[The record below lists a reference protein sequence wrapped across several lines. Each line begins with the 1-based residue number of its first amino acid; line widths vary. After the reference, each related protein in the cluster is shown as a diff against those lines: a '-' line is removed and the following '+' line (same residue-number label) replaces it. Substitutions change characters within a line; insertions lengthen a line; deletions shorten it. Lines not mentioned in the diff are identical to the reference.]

1 MRFKEA
7 VVRKEVIAFL
17 LVCSLIQLSHGP
29 YYTFYTLLLE
39 QQGYSKTLAGSL
51 WALGVVAEVI
61 LFIYAHKLF
70 HWVSEYWVLSLSVML
85 TIIRWLLIAY
95 FPDKLSVLIFAQ
107 LLHAASYGSFHAAS
121 MRIVHD
127 YFPGRLET
135 HGQALYA
142 SASFG
147 VGGALGALYA
157 GYCWEYYGASFS
169 YITAAMICVF
179 TTIVAMLWVR
189 PLQQPQG

>member
-1 MRFKEA
+1 
-7 VVRKEVIAFL
+7 
-17 LVCSLIQLSHGP
+17 
-29 YYTFYTLLLE
+29 
-39 QQGYSKTLAGSL
+39 
-51 WALGVVAEVI
+51 
-61 LFIYAHKLF
+61 
-70 HWVSEYWVLSLSVML
+70 ML
-85 TIIRWLLIAY
+85 TAIRWLLIAFY
-95 FPDKLSVLIFAQ
+95 PDKLTVLIFAQ

-157 GYCWEYYGASFS
+157 GYYWEYYGASFS
-169 YITAAMICVF
+169 FLTAAMICVLAS
-179 TTIVAMLWVR
+179 IVAMLWVR
-189 PLQQPQG
+189 PQRPQQD